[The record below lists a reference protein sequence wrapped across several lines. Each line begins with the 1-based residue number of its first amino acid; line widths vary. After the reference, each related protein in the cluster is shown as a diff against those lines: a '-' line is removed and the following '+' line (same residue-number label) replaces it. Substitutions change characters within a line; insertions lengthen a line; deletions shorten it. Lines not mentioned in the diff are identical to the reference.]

1 MNDRIDKLGAIYV
14 KQDWFDTMITAY
26 AFKDRVADLEK
37 KVAKK
42 AD

>member
-1 MNDRIDKLGAIYV
+1 MNDRIDKLDVIYV
-14 KQDWFDTMITAY
+14 KQDWFDKTILSY
-26 AFKDRVADLEK
+26 ALKDRVVDLEK